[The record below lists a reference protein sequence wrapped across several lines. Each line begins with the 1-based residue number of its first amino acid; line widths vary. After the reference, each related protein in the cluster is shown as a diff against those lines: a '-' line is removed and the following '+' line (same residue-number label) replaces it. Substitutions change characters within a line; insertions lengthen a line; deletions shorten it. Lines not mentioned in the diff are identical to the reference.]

1 MTATPSTSGNSLPSL
16 TSSATVSSYS
26 AGVPPSDIKN
36 PFLLTSKFK
45 QGTFYVIVLPIIG
58 FFFLAYLLSVAF
70 TRWRS
75 RRQARQASLR
85 DEFDDE
91 KSIGG
96 GYDEA
101 SLLFKGTNSTA
112 TEFTNEHKVG
122 AAASSSS
129 FLSKLAG
136 GSVLK
141 PPGANPDHRLSTQE
155 LSMLQNQQARNSS
168 ASLDLMKDDPTFYHG
183 VYQNDLTQFNDIG
196 PSQLHTTHKYAGS
209 IAGQSVLH
217 LNSQNEY
224 APSMTTGNPSGAG
237 ITPSIVLPEPTKA
250 KTQQVLNVPNSK
262 THFHKKTLSSY
273 ILDEF
278 ISTGELP
285 TEVKSNNNSSTNLPH
300 VTNTEDRHSMYQ
312 TTNDSYSSFRES
324 RRSRTSSPVRGQ
336 SSPSRSP
343 VRRNDSRSPVRPIY
357 YQQQPPSPSK

>member
-1 MTATPSTSGNSLPSL
+1 MTASPTAGKALPSL
-16 TSSATVSSYS
+16 TSSSTVSSYS

-45 QGTFYVIVLPIIG
+45 QGTFYVIVLPIIA
-58 FFFLAYLLSVAF
+58 FFFLAYLFSVAF

-75 RRQARQASLR
+75 RRQARQANLR

-96 GYDEA
+96 NYDEA

-129 FLSKLAG
+129 FLTKLAG

-141 PPGANPDHRLSTQE
+141 PPSRNASNRLSTHE

-168 ASLDLMKDDPTFYHG
+168 VSLDLMKDDPSLYHG
-183 VYQNDLTQFNDIG
+183 VYQNDLTQLNDNG

-224 APSMTTGNPSGAG
+224 APSITTPTAAATITG
-237 ITPSIVLPEPTKA
+237 TPSVVLPEPTKA

-278 ISTGELP
+278 ISTVLMIPIRRLERVEDQELA
-285 TEVKSNNNSSTNLPH
+285 LL
-300 VTNTEDRHSMYQ
+300 
-312 TTNDSYSSFRES
+312 
-324 RRSRTSSPVRGQ
+324 
-336 SSPSRSP
+336 
-343 VRRNDSRSPVRPIY
+343 
-357 YQQQPPSPSK
+357 